1 MKRLFT
7 ISGTGFLG
15 YTGDGGLAI
24 NAIFGGN
31 SNVYLDG
38 PWSISVDED
47 CNIFVGDTQNYVVRL
62 IDSQIKPS
70 EQLQEI
76 IMQEKEFVIC
86 LLYKF

>member
-7 ISGTGFLG
+7 IAGTGFLG
-15 YTGDGGLAI
+15 YKGDDGLAI
-24 NAIFGGN
+24 NAIFGGGN

-38 PWSISVDED
+38 PWSISVGED

-76 IMQEKEFVIC
+76 IM
-86 LLYKF
+86 